1 VVVQEVGARASS
13 SQSVAAAIGLSCEGV
28 AANIVTRPS
37 GVAVRADG
45 RGGVLGKSHFLDA
58 PDEDAVGSKMRDR
71 LRRAKEICLGI
82 GEIRQAAPEP
92 PIALLE
98 PLDAF
103 ESAAE
108 HLQYLHMRRSKQI
121 DAEIPRGR
129 QLFVEGRSVIDAKR
143 CGQGGLTGPA
153 RENRVCSRHCK
164 RDDTATPSTYMQ
176 TSRAAGP

>member
-1 VVVQEVGARASS
+1 MAVQVDE
-13 SQSVAAAIGLSCEGV
+13 
-28 AANIVTRPS
+28 
-37 GVAVRADG
+37 

-58 PDEDAVGSKMRDR
+58 PDEDAVGSEMRGR

-98 PLDAF
+98 PPLSLPPNAWDICT
-103 ESAAE
+103 SRIRAA
-108 HLQYLHMRRSKQI
+108 
-121 DAEIPRGR
+121 
-129 QLFVEGRSVIDAKR
+129 V
-143 CGQGGLTGPA
+143 QGGLTGPA
-153 RENRVCSRHCK
+153 RETPASSRRCN